1 MFGALAFEKVGRYLA
16 LLGKKLDIDKEKGI
30 IKVHEKV
37 DNEETVVEIR
47 FTRNWVITYVKLGS
61 IKELPNDTKIKV
73 LEKLLL
79 LNRNYAEVCF
89 GIDEE
94 YNVYCEEDTL
104 VDALTLDV
112 FLEEYNAVLIAF
124 ELWEKEIM
132 PIIKKS

>member
-1 MFGALAFEKVGRYLA
+1 MFGALAFEKVSRYLA
-16 LLGKKLDIDKEKGI
+16 LLGKKMEIDREKRVI
-30 IKVHEKV
+30 RVHEKL
-37 DNEETVVEIR
+37 NEEEVIVEIQ
-47 FTRNWVITYVKLGS
+47 FSKNWVVTYVTLGS
-61 IKELPNDTKIKV
+61 IKELPDNKKLKI

-89 GIDEE
+89 GIDDQ

-104 VDALTLDV
+104 LEALTLDV

-132 PIIKKS
+132 PIIKSS